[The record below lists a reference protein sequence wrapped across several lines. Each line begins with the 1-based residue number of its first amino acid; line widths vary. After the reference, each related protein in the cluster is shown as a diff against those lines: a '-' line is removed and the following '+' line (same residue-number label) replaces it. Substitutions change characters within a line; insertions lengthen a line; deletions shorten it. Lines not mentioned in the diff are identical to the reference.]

1 MSENEIIEKMQ
12 YLIDN
17 WHKDIVEIDI
27 RPIQRFIR
35 FI

>member
-1 MSENEIIEKMQ
+1 MSDEEIVKKIQ
-12 YLIDN
+12 YLINN

-35 FI
+35 VI